1 MNINIWPNQ
10 LFYGYDIQKNGIT
23 IMEWR
28 VSLTSNHF
36 NEWTLILLQKKI
48 YIQICLQI
56 KNVWAA
62 IFTCMEMIVCKI
74 NHVVQCGWKMYQSN
88 PLCMEPAFIARDSEV
103 IMLSPCVFVCLS
115 VCLSVYVCHD
125 VCPGDLTMK
134 DWCRTNHILQ
144 LYCWGCLVLQVMFH
158 ALMTSLMTLLGH
170 KVGQILNWYI
180 SVNILVRASIKSSKY
195 RQS

>member
-1 MNINIWPNQ
+1 MNINVWPNQ
-10 LFYGYDIQKNGIT
+10 LFYAYDIQKSGIT
-23 IMEWR
+23 IMGWR

-36 NEWTLILLQKKI
+36 HEWTLILLQKKI

-56 KNVWAA
+56 KNVRAA

-74 NHVVQCGWKMYQSN
+74 NPVVQCGWKMYLSN
-88 PLCMEPAFIARDSEV
+88 PLCMEPAFITRDSEV
-103 IMLSPCVFVCLS
+103 IMLSPCVFVVVCLS

-170 KVGQILNWYI
+170 KVGQILNLIYLHQYF
-180 SVNILVRASIKSSKY
+180 S
-195 RQS
+195 